1 KVTTNDNKY
10 TTEEVSTS
18 AFSNLPTRVL
28 DSEVI
33 DRSNSSVRNLMNV
46 LLNNWLHLSTS
57 GRYRAYV
64 SIPNPR
70 TGEYMLMTS
79 TSVYIPI

>member
-1 KVTTNDNKY
+1 LLVKY
-10 TTEEVSTS
+10 DAEKEITEQVSTS

-64 SIPNPR
+64 SIPNR
-70 TGEYMLMTS
+70 LICLWDW
-79 TSVYIPI
+79 IPC

>member
-1 KVTTNDNKY
+1 GD
-10 TTEEVSTS
+10 
-18 AFSNLPTRVL
+18 LCTRALTILHTRLL

-33 DRSNSSVRNLMNV
+33 DRSNISVRNLMNV

-70 TGEYMLMTS
+70 TGEYMIMTDKDAFIVMLYS
-79 TSVYIPI
+79 YG